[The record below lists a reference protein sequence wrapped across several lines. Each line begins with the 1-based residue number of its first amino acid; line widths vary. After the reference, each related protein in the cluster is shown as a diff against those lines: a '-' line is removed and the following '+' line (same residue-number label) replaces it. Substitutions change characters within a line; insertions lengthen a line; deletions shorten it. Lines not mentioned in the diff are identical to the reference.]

1 MVVYLAVLY
10 DVNTTKAALYCDNWG
25 ALNENEIPETST
37 ITLPASIREP
47 ILPTDARRQREHP
60 DLRLARRARTIA
72 NLARVISERKVKLGI
87 RQTLCAQAKRLEQLA
102 EARLESFYPG
112 PDLLG

>member
-47 ILPTDARRQREHP
+47 ILPTDARRP
-60 DLRLARRARTIA
+60 ART
-72 NLARVISERKVKLGI
+72 
-87 RQTLCAQAKRLEQLA
+87 
-102 EARLESFYPG
+102 PG
-112 PDLLG
+112 PAACSAGENYRKPSACD